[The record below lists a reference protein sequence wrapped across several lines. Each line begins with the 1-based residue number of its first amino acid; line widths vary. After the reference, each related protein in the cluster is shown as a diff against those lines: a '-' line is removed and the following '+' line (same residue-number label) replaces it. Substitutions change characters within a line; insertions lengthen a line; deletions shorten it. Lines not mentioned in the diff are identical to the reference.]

1 MAFTADDLKQ
11 EILLELGDDKMPVEI
26 GEKELNVCITRALE
40 KYSMYK
46 PLTYNASYKA
56 NIGNGYSGFSG
67 YYGTKPIDIHT
78 LPPEVLGVRSVEIT
92 AAINT
97 GILSG
102 LQVENALING
112 VPVYLGS
119 GELTLDIDYLS
130 IRRQWLKTV
139 SRQLASDP
147 SYQLVRDPIT
157 NLFTIFTFSTSP
169 TFVGVEATMAY
180 SSDLTNIPHYNRY
193 WIHGWVRMEAKKI
206 IGSIRSKYSHIPV
219 AGQNMKLNG
228 ELLMSE
234 ARAEEKQLLDE
245 LQSTRADLVPHWA

>member
-1 MAFTADDLKQ
+1 MAFTAEDLK
-11 EILLELGDDKMPVEI
+11 EEVLLELGDDKMPVEI
-26 GEKELNVCITRALE
+26 GEKELNVCIKRALE

-46 PLTYNASYKA
+46 PLSYSESYKA
-56 NIGNGYSGFSG
+56 NIGKANS
-67 YYGTKPIDIHT
+67 IDIHV
-78 LPPEVLGVRSVEIT
+78 LPATVLGVRSVEVV

-112 VPVYLGS
+112 TPVYLGS

-147 SYQLVRDPIT
+147 SYQLVKDPIT
-157 NLFTIFTFSTSP
+157 NLFTIFVFSTSP
-169 TFVGVEATMAY
+169 TFIEVQATMAY
-180 SSDLTNIPHYNRY
+180 NDDLSNIPHYNRY
-193 WIHGWVRMEAKKI
+193 WFHKWVRMEAKKI
-206 IGSIRSKYSHIPV
+206 LGGIRSKYSHIPV

-228 ELLMSE
+228 ELLLSE
-234 ARAEEKQLLDE
+234 ARSEEQDLLNE
-245 LQSTRADLVPHWA
+245 LQSTRADLFPHWA